1 VFATFVLQKYAK
13 KHKKWH
19 FFTQKFAYMKKMS
32 YLCSRFR
39 PKIFR
44 KRKNRAEKSSLR
56 DCSIKM

>member
-1 VFATFVLQKYAK
+1 M
-13 KHKKWH
+13 
-19 FFTQKFAYMKKMS
+19 QKFAYMKKMS